1 MPDSDDHE
9 NERACVLFSGGL
21 ESAYLLHQVSRD
33 SDVLPAYVRFGF
45 AWEDAEYDHACD
57 FADEIGA
64 PEPHELRAPVD
75 DVYPDFWGFTRDG
88 VPDGSEEGGHY
99 IHGRNVLLFS
109 KAAVLC
115 TREGVSEIYHGM
127 QPVLSGFPDERYE
140 FRRSMETTLSLG
152 LDSEIEI
159 RTPLE
164 ADTKEEVVTAATEAD
179 VPLRNTFSCVDPRDG
194 EHCGECKKCGDR
206 HASFV
211 NADVEDPTEYA
222 VEPSMPAQ
230 D

>member
-1 MPDSDDHE
+1 MSDKDDHGTD
-9 NERACVLFSGGL
+9 RACVLFSGGL

-33 SDVLPAYVRFGF
+33 RDVLPAYVRFGF
-45 AWEDAEYDHACD
+45 AWEDTEYGYACD

-64 PEPHELRAPVD
+64 PEPHELRAPVE

-115 TREGVSEIYHGM
+115 TREGVNEIYHGM
-127 QPVLSGFPDERYE
+127 QPVLSGFPDESYE
-140 FRRSMETTLSLG
+140 FRRSMETSLSLG
-152 LDSEIEI
+152 LDSEISI
-159 RTPLE
+159 TTPLE
-164 ADTKEEVVTAATEAD
+164 ADTKEEVVGAATEAG
-179 VPLRNTFSCVDPRDG
+179 VPLKNTFSCIDPTDG
-194 EHCGECKKCGDR
+194 EHCGECKKCKDR

-211 NADVEDPTEYA
+211 NAGVEDPTGYA
-222 VEPSMPAQ
+222 VEPPSP
-230 D
+230 